1 MPASL
6 AWEGWLAAAGA
17 LSLLMFGLWLVQL
30 RTGDAA
36 IADVGWALGV
46 GVLALVHALEG
57 SGHADRRFL
66 VGAMGMGWSLRLAL
80 HLVRDRVLPPGEDG
94 RYRMLRQR
102 WGKRAPWYFLVFF
115 QVQALLALFFS
126 LPFLVIARNVQSGL
140 GLWDLAGAALWLVAL
155 GGESLAD
162 SQLARFRRDP
172 ANQGQ
177 VCRAGLWRY
186 SRHPNYFCE
195 WLHWCAYG
203 LMAVA
208 APQAWVA
215 LGAPLLMLYLLFRAT
230 GIPHAEAQALRHRG
244 ELYAQYQRQTS
255 AFFPWFPRKD

>member
-80 HLVRDRVLPPGEDG
+80 HLVRD
-94 RYRMLRQR
+94 RMLRQR